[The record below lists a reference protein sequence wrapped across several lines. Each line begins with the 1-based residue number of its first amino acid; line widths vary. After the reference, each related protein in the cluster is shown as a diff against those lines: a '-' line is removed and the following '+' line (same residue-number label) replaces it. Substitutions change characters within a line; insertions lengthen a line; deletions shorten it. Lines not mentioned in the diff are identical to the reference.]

1 MTFDCV
7 IANPPFSLKNWG
19 EDLWASDRWGRNSA
33 GTPPPSYGDWAW
45 LQHMIASMAPGHGRL
60 AVVLPL
66 GALFRSQSEGRI
78 RSKVLES
85 DVIEAVIEIGPN
97 LFYGTTIPACIVI
110 ARTHKAKERRKKV
123 LFINA
128 NDLFRSG
135 RNQNTLESE
144 HIDQIFKLYQNFSD
158 VDRFARVVTITEIL
172 DQGGDL
178 SPGRFVSKQI
188 AQEFPSI
195 DVAMNQLREAALAT
209 QKTQTRLLK
218 VLKDHGLS

>member
-1 MTFDCV
+1 MTSLFV
-7 IANPPFSLKNWG
+7 PFAEKKTVR
-19 EDLWASDRWGRNSA
+19 E
-33 GTPPPSYGDWAW
+33 
-45 LQHMIASMAPGHGRL
+45 
-60 AVVLPL
+60 
-66 GALFRSQSEGRI
+66 
-78 RSKVLES
+78 
-85 DVIEAVIEIGPN
+85 
-97 LFYGTTIPACIVI
+97 
-110 ARTHKAKERRKKV
+110 KV

-144 HIDQIFKLYQNFSD
+144 HIDQIFELYQNFSD

-172 DQGGDL
+172 DGGGDL

-188 AQEFPSI
+188 AQDFPTI

-218 VLKDHGLS
+218 VMKDRGLS